1 MKLNFKGKKSNHSV
15 VRLLNRN
22 SQRLSLSN
30 NTKTELKHY
39 EVTWDRHAEFRHYS
53 E

>member
-1 MKLNFKGKKSNHSV
+1 MKLSFKEKNQNTTLCDFSPETLKD
-15 VRLLNRN
+15 
-22 SQRLSLSN
+22 SLSN